1 MLTSIQAQQLRRFG
15 AADIDEKSGAFKPIV
30 PIKYSSIT
38 LHPKII
44 VARNVDGTSDV
55 YTSNGN
61 LFLEHTYPSI
71 QKYGIVVPSPDSEG
85 KSTAYT
91 FDGEL
96 LGRGYNIFFL
106 DNGLLF
112 VSDKKNCYIYDSQSK
127 QMLNPQGFRTILFFY
142 GSNQKAQAYTA
153 INDMTSL
160 LNNPDY
166 LNYGAHLES
175 LVCARTDTGWGVFDL
190 VQKRIY
196 KNFCYKVMVH
206 CKGLNIGAIDFNG
219 NEVTLSVGQ

>member
-15 AADIDEKSGAFKPIV
+15 AADIDEKSGVFKPIV

-61 LFLEHTYPSI
+61 LFLEHTFPTI
-71 QKYGIVVPSPDSEG
+71 QKYGIVVPSPDAEG
-85 KSTAYT
+85 KLIAYT

-96 LGRGYNIFFL
+96 LGRGYNLFFL
-106 DNGLLF
+106 ENGLLF
-112 VSDKKNCYIYDSQSK
+112 VSDKKNCYIYDTKTK
-127 QMLNPQGFRTILFFY
+127 QMLNTEGYKTILFFC
-142 GSNQKAQAYTA
+142 GSNPQAQAYTA
-153 INDMTSL
+153 NSNMNSL
-160 LNNPDY
+160 FNNPDY
-166 LNYGAHLES
+166 LTYGAHLEN
-175 LVCARTDTGWGVFDL
+175 LICARTDTGWGVFDM
-190 VQKRIY
+190 VKKRNY

-206 CKGLNIGAIDFNG
+206 CRGLNIGAIDAYG
-219 NEVTLSVGQ
+219 KEVTLSVGQ